1 MRAHT
6 RYESGAKIQKKLK
19 RAKKERV
26 EIAISSLLRRKIA
39 HENDIFNDLKRFAR
53 ARTFS
58 ATLPTPPTSASI
70 ASVASHERF
79 FATVS
84 TPPAPFENTIEDE
97 MRSSSLL
104 VFTFS
109 LLIFTKGEVGKI
121 KGELVRIKWELFQI
135 KWEVVQIKWEVIRI
149 KWEVVRTKRGVV
161 RTKRDLEKAKSGLGH
176 KKG

>member
-70 ASVASHERF
+70 ASVASHGRF
-79 FATVS
+79 FTTVS
-84 TPPAPFENTIEDE
+84 TPPAPFENTIENE
-97 MRSSSLL
+97 TRSSSLL

-121 KGELVRIKWELFQI
+121 KGELVRIKWE
-135 KWEVVQIKWEVIRI
+135 VVQIKWELMRI